1 MFLLKKYFFIN
12 KFYLKILNYS
22 YLFFIKNNNLKFFN
36 SSDIIKINSNEF
48 LRLKIYKRK
57 KVFLDRNINFL
68 NFNFINNNYNNNLN
82 LKYIDYIS
90 YFGFFINNNYK
101 NKFINYFI
109 FFKNNYNLF
118 LFIIHLNINII
129 KYLLYIIMFKI
140 IYIINYFKV
149 GKENK
154 KEK

>member
-154 KEK
+154 K